1 MFSFAILIGVYG
13 YLLLALGLA
22 NILYKD
28 HIIIMSITYLLFI
41 VLYYRKLIFSY
52 FTQIKFSLPSR
63 TFLRDSG
70 NYFIILLVLFIALVF
85 VNMIGAMVPELAFDA
100 LWYHLTIPKIYLSNH
115 SIFYI
120 PGNLLYYSAMP
131 RLGEMLYILPLASYG
146 EILAK
151 IVHLSFGLFTSLAIY
166 KLSRKYFEKTVSILA
181 VVIFYSNLVVSWQS
195 TTAYVDLIR
204 SFFELIALWG
214 FINWW
219 ETKNKQWLVES
230 GVILGLAVSTK
241 IIAVFSLLIF
251 SILIIFKN
259 KSLSK
264 KSIRE
269 ILILNL
275 TALVIVAPW
284 FIFAYIYTGNPVFP
298 ILTNLTPSFNLSQL
312 VNPIRMVSGVFALFT
327 SSADPISPIYLIL
340 LPLILINFKKLKVI
354 TKLMLGYSLI
364 ALLTIFLIPTTD
376 QARFYMPYLPAFS
389 IVIASTI
396 TIVKNK
402 SKQAIIGLI
411 ILLAIISFI
420 YRSAASYKYFRYI
433 LRQESKEKFLST
445 KLNFSFGDFYD
456 TDGFFAKKVKK
467 DQKVLLYGFH
477 NLYYVNFPFIHSSWV
492 KKGDRFNYVAVQGG
506 VAPDRFKNWNLI
518 YKNDKTYTK
527 VYSLNGTEWIY

>member
-13 YLLLALGLA
+13 YLLFALGLA

-28 HIIIMSITYLLFI
+28 QIIIMSLAYLLLI
-41 VLYYRKLIFSY
+41 SLYYRKIIFDY
-52 FTQIKFSLPSR
+52 FTQLKLPVLSLS
-63 TFLRDSG
+63 FLRESG

-85 VNMIGAMVPELAFDA
+85 LNLIGAMVPELAFDA
-100 LWYHLTIPKIYLSNH
+100 LWYHLTIPKIYLLNH

-131 RLGEMLYILPLASYG
+131 RLGEMLYILPLAFYG

-151 IVHLSFGLFTSLAIY
+151 MVHLLFGLFTSLTIY
-166 KLSRKYFEKTVSILA
+166 KLSRKYFDKTVSILA

-230 GVILGLAVSTK
+230 GVILGLAISTK

-251 SILIIFKN
+251 FILIIFKN
-259 KSLSK
+259 KGLFK
-264 KSIRE
+264 KSIGE
-269 ILILNL
+269 MFILGI
-275 TALVIVAPW
+275 TALIIVIPW
-284 FIFAYIYTGNPVFP
+284 FIFAYIYTENPVFP
-298 ILTNLTPSFNLSQL
+298 IFTNLAPSFNLSL
-312 VNPIRMVSGVFALFT
+312 LGNPFRIVLGVFALFT

-340 LPLILINFKKLKVI
+340 LPLIVISFKKLKMI

-389 IVIASTI
+389 IVIASAI

-402 SKQAIIGLI
+402 SKQAIVGLI
-411 ILLAIISFI
+411 VLLAIISFF
-420 YRSAASYKYFRYI
+420 YRLAASYKYFPYI
-433 LRQESKEKFLST
+433 LQQESREKFLSA

-477 NLYYVNFPFIHSSWV
+477 NLYYVDFPFTDSSWV

-518 YKNDKTYTK
+518 YTNNKTDVK
-527 VYSLNGTEWIY
+527 VYSLGGVEWIY